1 MSKNNRIDERLKNFQ
16 KQETAPTDKKDVLR
30 GILHQEEEKPDLA
43 QIAKE
48 LQERHENEAHGE
60 NEGYVKDTIYI
71 REDIYKAFNALC
83 VKRGDKKKN
92 ANQAF
97 EDFILRK
104 YAELK
109 AQK

>member
-1 MSKNNRIDERLKNFQ
+1 MSKNNRIDERLKTFQ

-30 GILHQEEEKPDLA
+30 GILHQEEEKVDLA

-48 LQERHENEAHGE
+48 LQERHENEAHSL
-60 NEGYVKDTIYI
+60 NDNYIKDTIYI
-71 REDIYKAFNALC
+71 RDDIYRAFNALC
-83 VKRGDKKKN
+83 VKRGDKKTF

-97 EDFILRK
+97 EEFILKK